1 MPRTKS
7 AAKNVRK
14 TLKRNEINRT
24 RRTRLRTQIKKMRQ
38 LIDSKDAAGAKK
50 ALSPT
55 LSMIDRSLKNG
66 IIRRNTAAR
75 YKSRR
80 SRHVM
85 ALGASR

>member
-7 AAKNVRK
+7 AVKNVRK
-14 TLKRNEINRT
+14 SLKRNEINRT
-24 RRTRLRTQIKKMRQ
+24 RRSRLRTQIKKMRQ
-38 LIDSKDAAGAKK
+38 LISSKDAAGAKK

-75 YKSRR
+75 YKSRL

-85 ALGASR
+85 ALGGSR

>member
-1 MPRTKS
+1 MPRIKS
-7 AAKNVRK
+7 AIKNMRK
-14 TLKRNEINRT
+14 SQKRNEINRT
-24 RRTRLRTQIKKMRQ
+24 RRSRLRTQMKRIRE
-38 LIDSKDAAGAKK
+38 LIASKDAAGAKK

-75 YKSRR
+75 HKSRL

-85 ALGASR
+85 ALGGSR